1 MMHVKNVHILKV
13 HSYLRMNSFLRTTL
27 KRKTEIASEFINNNN
42 KKGNEHLIK
51 CEFFKLKLTNLIM
64 SQGIVI
70 CYPNLDF
77 HMG

>member
-1 MMHVKNVHILKV
+1 MLHVKNVYILKV

-27 KRKTEIASEFINNNN
+27 KRKTEIASEFINN
-42 KKGNEHLIK
+42 KKKKNMFKFL
-51 CEFFKLKLTNLIM
+51 KLKMTTLII
-64 SQGIVI
+64 SQGIV